1 MTMKET
7 ELPPPEVKIFRIEKM
22 KQEAWIKKYTGNF
35 VGTIVFDRR
44 QPDISKSMRIV
55 LSNGTVVGYAPVS
68 MLGELIIFVKHQDV
82 SACKG
87 HINAEYDS
95 LKKQYYFWGECVVP
109 KP

>member
-1 MTMKET
+1 MKET
-7 ELPPPEVKIFRIEKM
+7 ESPPPEVKIFRIEKM
-22 KQEAWIKKYTGNF
+22 RQDAWMKKHAGNF

-44 QPDISKSMRIV
+44 QPDVSKAMRIV
-55 LSNGTVVGYAPVS
+55 LHNGTVVGYAPVA

-95 LKKQYYFWGECVVP
+95 IKKQYYFWGECIVP

>member
-1 MTMKET
+1 MKET
-7 ELPPPEVKIFRIEKM
+7 ESPQPEVKIFRIEKM
-22 KQEAWIKKYTGNF
+22 RQDAWMNKYAGNF

-44 QPDISKSMRIV
+44 QSDVSKAMRIV
-55 LSNGTVVGYAPVS
+55 LFNGTVVGYAPVS

-95 LKKQYYFWGECVVP
+95 FKKQYYFWGECIVT